1 MRRDEKEKRKE
12 ARTKDATAS
21 RKSHPSGNDAGT
33 RRKKGKTVSPCAGR
47 KGNRHAG
54 REKEEERKKTPAGR
68 RRRKAGRRRSPL
80 DRLTV
85 PLIAVAVF
93 MLVFSGMKMAGIMN
107 GYHGVDEAN
116 KAAERIADK
125 GNVEEG
131 GKAKRQEADP
141 MERTVNFDALRKVNS
156 DVVAW
161 IYIPGTAVNY
171 PVMKGDPGN
180 YYLHRSWKRQ
190 KSFGGAIF
198 MDSVNSHG
206 FTDDNTI
213 VYGHNMKNG
222 SQFGTLIRFLD
233 GKFFESHPYVYVYTP
248 ERTIR
253 YRTYAFDIIDE
264 RSPLYASVIDDYP
277 QYVKDV
283 TKSARHSRRPP
294 DEKTPLLM
302 LSTCHGK
309 SETKRRV
316 LFAGQ
321 DAVRER

>member
-1 MRRDEKEKRKE
+1 MRSDKTEKRKGRGRN
-12 ARTKDATAS
+12 ADA
-21 RKSHPSGNDAGT
+21 PAG
-33 RRKKGKTVSPCAGR
+33 RKKRPSDGKEEAGR
-47 KGNRHAG
+47 KGANRTKAQAAG
-54 REKEEERKKTPAGR
+54 KGRRFVGR
-68 RRRKAGRRRSPL
+68 RRKRSPI

-85 PLIAVAVF
+85 PFIVIAVF
-93 MLVFSGMKMAGIMN
+93 MLAFSGMKMAGIMN
-107 GYHGVDEAN
+107 GYHDVDKAN
-116 KAAERIADK
+116 RAAERIAGTDAPGK
-125 GNVEEG
+125 KAEG
-131 GKAKRQEADP
+131 GKEPDP
-141 MERTVNFDALRKVNS
+141 MERTISFDALRKVNS

-180 YYLHRSWKRQ
+180 YYLHRSWKKQ

-198 MDSVNSHG
+198 MDSVNSYG

-233 GKFFESHPYVYVYTP
+233 GKFFESHPYVYIYTP

-309 SETKRRV
+309 SDTKRRV

-321 DAVRER
+321 DTVRER

>member
-1 MRRDEKEKRKE
+1 MRSDKTEKRKGRGRN
-12 ARTKDATAS
+12 ADA
-21 RKSHPSGNDAGT
+21 PAG
-33 RRKKGKTVSPCAGR
+33 RKKCPSDGKEEAGR
-47 KGNRHAG
+47 KGANRTKEQTASIG
-54 REKEEERKKTPAGR
+54 RHPTGR
-68 RRRKAGRRRSPL
+68 RRKRCL
-80 DRLTV
+80 IDRLTI
-85 PLIAVAVF
+85 PLIVIAVF

-107 GYHGVDEAN
+107 GYHDVDEAN
-116 KAAERIADK
+116 KAAERIAGK
-125 GNVEEG
+125 GNAEDEG
-131 GKAKRQEADP
+131 KTNKQEADP
-141 MERTVNFDALRKVNS
+141 MERTINFASLRKVNG
-156 DVVAW
+156 DVIAW

-180 YYLHRSWKRQ
+180 YYLHRNWKRQ

-198 MDSVNSHG
+198 MDSVNSYG

-277 QYVKDV
+277 QYVKTV
-283 TKSARHSRRPP
+283 TRSARHSRRPP

>member
-1 MRRDEKEKRKE
+1 MRSDKTEKRKGRGRH
-12 ARTKDATAS
+12 ADA
-21 RKSHPSGNDAGT
+21 PAG
-33 RRKKGKTVSPCAGR
+33 RKKRPSDGKEEAGR
-47 KGNRHAG
+47 KGANRAKGQTASRG
-54 REKEEERKKTPAGR
+54 RHPAGR
-68 RRRKAGRRRSPL
+68 RRKRCL
-80 DRLTV
+80 IDRLTI
-85 PLIAVAVF
+85 PLIVIAVF

-107 GYHGVDEAN
+107 GYHDVDEAN
-116 KAAERIADK
+116 KAAERIAGK
-125 GNVEEG
+125 GNAEDEG
-131 GKAKRQEADP
+131 KTKKQGADP
-141 MERTVNFDALRKVNS
+141 MERTINFASLRKVNG
-156 DVVAW
+156 DVTAW

-180 YYLHRSWKRQ
+180 YYLHRNWKRQ

-198 MDSVNSHG
+198 MDSVNSYG

-264 RSPLYASVIDDYP
+264 RSPLYASIIDDYP

-283 TKSARHSRRPP
+283 TRSARHSRRPP

-321 DAVRER
+321 DAVRGR

>member
-1 MRRDEKEKRKE
+1 MRRDKAERRKGRRKTADVPSGRKKRPSAGKNE
-12 ARTKDATAS
+12 TAGKDARRAKGADS
-21 RKSHPSGNDAGT
+21 SGKQRK
-33 RRKKGKTVSPCAGR
+33 VQ
-47 KGNRHAG
+47 
-54 REKEEERKKTPAGR
+54 R
-68 RRRKAGRRRSPL
+68 RRRPL

-85 PLIAVAVF
+85 PLIVIAVF

-107 GYHGVDEAN
+107 GYHDVDDAN
-116 KAAERIADK
+116 KAAERIASK
-125 GNVEEG
+125 GSTEDG
-131 GKAKRQEADP
+131 GKAGRQEADP
-141 MERTVNFDALRKVNS
+141 MERTINFTALRKVNG
-156 DVVAW
+156 DVAAW
-161 IYIPGTAVNY
+161 IYIPGTSVNY
-171 PVMKGDPGN
+171 PVMRGDPGN
-180 YYLHRSWKRQ
+180 YYLHRSWRRQ

-198 MDSVNSHG
+198 MDSVNSYG

-233 GKFFESHPYVYVYTP
+233 GKFFDSHPYVYVYTP
-248 ERTIR
+248 ERTVR
-253 YRTYAFDIIDE
+253 YRTYSFDIIDE

-283 TKSARHSRRPP
+283 TKSARHSRKAP
-294 DEKTPLLM
+294 DEKVPLLM

-309 SETKRRV
+309 SDTKRRV

>member
-1 MRRDEKEKRKE
+1 MRSDKTEKRKGRGRN
-12 ARTKDATAS
+12 ADAPAS
-21 RKSHPSGNDAGT
+21 RG
-33 RRKKGKTVSPCAGR
+33 RRP
-47 KGNRHAG
+47 
-54 REKEEERKKTPAGR
+54 EGR
-68 RRRKAGRRRSPL
+68 RRKRSPI

-85 PLIAVAVF
+85 PLIVIAVC
-93 MLVFSGMKMAGIMN
+93 MLAFSGMKMAGIMN
-107 GYHGVDEAN
+107 GYHDVDEAN
-116 KAAERIADK
+116 KAAERIAGK
-125 GNVEEG
+125 GNAEDEG
-131 GKAKRQEADP
+131 KTNKQETDP
-141 MERTVNFDALRKVNS
+141 MERTINFASLRKVNG
-156 DVVAW
+156 DVTAW

-180 YYLHRSWKRQ
+180 YYLHRNWKRQ

-198 MDSVNSHG
+198 MDSVNSYG

-233 GKFFESHPYVYVYTP
+233 GKFFESHPYVYIYTP

-277 QYVKDV
+277 QYVKAV
-283 TKSARHSRRPP
+283 TRSARHSRRPP

>member
-1 MRRDEKEKRKE
+1 MRSDKTEKRKGRGRN
-12 ARTKDATAS
+12 ADAPAS
-21 RKSHPSGNDAGT
+21 RG
-33 RRKKGKTVSPCAGR
+33 RR
-47 KGNRHAG
+47 
-54 REKEEERKKTPAGR
+54 PAGR
-68 RRRKAGRRRSPL
+68 RRKRSPI

-85 PLIAVAVF
+85 PLIVIAVF
-93 MLVFSGMKMAGIMN
+93 MLAFSGMKMAGIMN
-107 GYHGVDEAN
+107 GYHDVDKAN
-116 KAAERIADK
+116 RAAERIAGTDAPGK
-125 GNVEEG
+125 KAKG
-131 GKAKRQEADP
+131 GKEADP
-141 MERTVNFDALRKVNS
+141 MERTISFDALRKVNS

-222 SQFGTLIRFLD
+222 SQFGPLIRFLD